1 VYSGWQSIIFYKT
14 VRERMLVSMYE
25 TKIRIKRLEINHYN
39 KISIALVILCIILE
53 ESAVQE
59 TCMQM

>member
-1 VYSGWQSIIFYKT
+1 
-14 VRERMLVSMYE
+14 MLVSMYE
-25 TKIRIKRLEINHYN
+25 TKIGIKRLEINHYN